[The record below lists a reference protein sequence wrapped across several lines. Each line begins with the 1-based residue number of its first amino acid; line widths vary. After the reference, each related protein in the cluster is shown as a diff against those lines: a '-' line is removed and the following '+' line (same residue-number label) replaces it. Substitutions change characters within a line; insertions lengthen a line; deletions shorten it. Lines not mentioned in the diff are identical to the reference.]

1 MSRILRTLVLVATVP
16 AVLSGCFLFGGD
28 DQEKHKSSETAAM
41 DASGA
46 PHTDAVQSTPPSPW
60 RTIDLK
66 DDGGSS
72 SGSSVLPIA
81 AILLSV
87 ISLGLTV
94 VHWIRHRRHRVVP
107 PV

>member
-1 MSRILRTLVLVATVP
+1 VNRILRFLILVAGVP
-16 AVLSGCFLFGGD
+16 VALSGCFLFSGD
-28 DQEKHKSSETAAM
+28 DEQKKGTETAAM

-46 PHTDAVQSTPPSPW
+46 PPHDAVQSTPPSPW

-72 SGSSVLPIA
+72 GSSPLLPIV
-81 AILLSV
+81 AIVLSV
-87 ISLGLTV
+87 ISLGLNI
-94 VHWIRHRRHRVVP
+94 VHWIRHRRPRVVP